1 MPVTPTRTA
10 SPRPQK
16 TTLTE
21 QAGLVVVD
29 KPSGWTS
36 HQVVARCR
44 RLYGT
49 KKVGHAG
56 TLDPLA
62 TGVLLVGVNRATRLL
77 GHLAAH
83 DKSYSATIRLGQSTI
98 TDDSEGEVVS
108 ASGAAGISLDQVKAA
123 LPALTGTISQV
134 PSAVSAIKVDGKRS
148 YARVR
153 AGEAVE
159 LAAREVTVSRFDLLS
174 AASADADGLAVLD
187 LDVVV
192 DCSSGTYIR
201 ALARDLGSAL
211 GCGGHLTRL
220 RRTRV
225 GRFDLSLVGLD
236 EAGLAGTEPGELLS
250 LAEVARRAFP
260 VVELTSAQASD
271 VRYGRSLEL
280 ALADSPTAVLFEG
293 EFLALYRADG
303 PIARPVAV
311 LGFEPLG

>member
-1 MPVTPTRTA
+1 V
-10 SPRPQK
+10 SE
-16 TTLTE
+16 LS
-21 QAGLVVVD
+21 GLVVVD
-29 KPSGWTS
+29 KPTGWTS

-98 TDDSEGEVVS
+98 TDDSEGEVVT
-108 ASGAAGISLDQVKAA
+108 AAGAGEVELDQVRAVLA
-123 LPALTGTISQV
+123 TLTGRISQV

-159 LAAREVTVSRFDLLS
+159 LAAREVTVSRFDLLGATPQS
-174 AASADADGLAVLD
+174 VDGLPVLD
-187 LDVVV
+187 LEVVV

-201 ALARDLGSAL
+201 ALARDLGAAL

-220 RRTRV
+220 RRTRI
-225 GRFDLSLVGLD
+225 GTFDLSLVGLD
-236 EAGLAGTEPGELLS
+236 EAGLAGTEPGPLLS
-250 LAEVARRAFP
+250 MADVARRAFP
-260 VVELTSAQASD
+260 VVELDADQAAD

-280 ALADSPTAVLFEG
+280 TLTDSPAAVLFEG

-303 PIARPVAV
+303 PMARPMAV
-311 LGFEPLG
+311 LG

>member
-1 MPVTPTRTA
+1 MSEP
-10 SPRPQK
+10 S
-16 TTLTE
+16 
-21 QAGLVVVD
+21 GLVVVD

-98 TDDSEGEVVS
+98 TDDSEGDVVT
-108 ASGAAGISLDQVKAA
+108 ASGAAGINRDRVLAA
-123 LPALTGTISQV
+123 IPALTGTISQV

-159 LAAREVTVSRFDLLS
+159 LAAREVTVSRFELLS
-174 AASADADGLAVLD
+174 AVSVDADGLALLD
-187 LDVVV
+187 LEVVV

-225 GRFDLSLVGLD
+225 GGFDLSLVGLD
-236 EAGLAGTEPGELLS
+236 GDGLAGTEPGPLLS
-250 LAEVARRAFP
+250 MADVARRAFP
-260 VVELTSAQASD
+260 VVELDAGQAAE

-280 ALADSPTAVLFEG
+280 ALTDSPTAVLFEG

-303 PIARPVAV
+303 PMARPLAV
-311 LGFEPLG
+311 LG